1 MGDQARVNGIL
12 MGWSSLK
19 LKIEGEPFT
28 GIKSIDYGDSVEQ
41 AFAYGM
47 GRHYA
52 PRGRTRGKYVPDP
65 LVIEAFE
72 ASAGEIMSMLANKAG
87 ARGLSNVPVTITIQY
102 IEKDES
108 PVTVEALECTF
119 VKNEVALAEGPDPS
133 TRKVTFQPMRY
144 LRNGVALYDTTE
156 AGA

>member
-1 MGDQARVNGIL
+1 MGDAARVNGVQF
-12 MGWSSLK
+12 GWSSLK
-19 LKIEGEPFT
+19 LKIDGEPFT

-41 AFAYGM
+41 GLAYGM
-47 GRHYA
+47 GRHFA

-72 ASAGEIMSMLANKAG
+72 ASAQEIENLLDKKAG
-87 ARGLSNVPVTITIQY
+87 GRGIANVPVTIVIQF
-102 IEKDES
+102 IERDET

-133 TRKVTFQPMRY
+133 TRKITFQPMRY
-144 LRNGVALYDTTE
+144 RRNGVALYDTTE